1 MTWESGFTCTDPVR
15 AFLHWG
21 LPHTRIT
28 WDIQILNQHI
38 IKHKCQP
45 HSKSAMQSKPL
56 AASDVTNFLGA
67 IKTHPP
73 VLVCISPEELT
84 PFESVLKK
92 NYLLTSHIPHF
103 MINNV
108 FNKGLHLWFIHQRGF
123 IYIQIFQHPCFWERI
138 KAHPRFA
145 RRWGHFWGTENKFHI
160 KVIEVTSD
168 SCCMGTRFD
177 TLRGMKNHVFDYFD
191 SGYNM

>member
-1 MTWESGFTCTDPVR
+1 MFFPWFTSSCTASVLSHFKKSFIFWVSLLKAFYDFQMTWESGFTCTDPVR

-108 FNKGLHLWFIHQRGF
+108 FNKGLHLWFIHQGASF
-123 IYIQIFQHPCFWERI
+123 IF
-138 KAHPRFA
+138 
-145 RRWGHFWGTENKFHI
+145 KFFNI
-160 KVIEVTSD
+160 
-168 SCCMGTRFD
+168 
-177 TLRGMKNHVFDYFD
+177 HVF
-191 SGYNM
+191 GRG